1 MYLIVTRAFPPELG
15 GMQSL
20 MWGLTQ
26 EMSKNFMI
34 KVFADYQENH
44 KEFDKNENFSIERVG
59 GIKFL
64 RKIRKAQLINE
75 FLRENKVQGV
85 IADHWKSLE
94 LINTD
99 KKRYCLIHGKE
110 INHPKGS
117 SLNKRV
123 IKVLNN
129 VEKVIAN
136 SQYTKNLAINNGV
149 NKDKVIVINPGVD
162 PVPQLNKKT
171 LEKVESLLKTKSP
184 RLITV
189 SRFDKRKNHEKI
201 VMALRNLKQI
211 YPDIVYICI
220 GYGKEEEN
228 IKDLVKELD
237 LSAQVMFFKDI
248 SNDLK
253 NSLIAKSDIFVMPS
267 IIHKTSVE
275 GFGIAYIEAAQ
286 YGIPS
291 LGGKDGG
298 ASDAISHDK
307 TGLICDGNNLDD
319 IYSSLNSMIQ
329 NKKYYVLG
337 KNAKEYVSKFQW
349 ENVIKEYKEI
359 LN

>member
-20 MWGLTQ
+20 MWGLTK

-75 FLRENKVQGV
+75 FLKENKVQGV

-99 KKRYCLIHGKE
+99 KKKYCLIHGKE

-136 SQYTKNLAINNGV
+136 SEYTKNLAINNGV

-162 PVPQLNKKT
+162 PVQELNKKS

-220 GYGKEEEN
+220 GYGDEEEN

-237 LSAQVMFFKDI
+237 LSSQVMFFKDI
-248 SNDLK
+248 SSELK
-253 NSLIAKSDIFVMPS
+253 NSLIAKSNIFVMPS

-275 GFGIAYIEAAQ
+275 GFGIAYVEAAQ

-319 IYSSLNSMIQ
+319 IYSSLNSMIE
-329 NKKYYVLG
+329 NKKYHVFG

-349 ENVIKEYKEI
+349 DKIIDEYKKI
-359 LN
+359 FN